1 MSKLDSMPIEELT
14 INTIRTLAMDA
25 VQKANSGHPGTPM
38 ALAPIAYLLYKKFMQ
53 HNPANP
59 DWINRD
65 RFVLSAGHAS
75 MLLYSILHLS
85 GYGVSLEDLKQF
97 RQLHSIT
104 PGHPESREAPGV
116 ETTTGPLG
124 QGISNTVGMAIAEAH
139 LASVFN
145 KEGFNLVDHFTYA
158 ICGDG
163 DLMEGV
169 SHEAASL
176 AGHLGLGKLIWI
188 YDDNHISIEGK
199 TDLAYSDNVP
209 KRFEGYN
216 WHVIDIGEN
225 ANNLEVISNAIKEAQ
240 SVTDKPSLIVVRSH
254 IGYGAPNLQDTHT
267 AHGAPLG
274 EEEVAQTK
282 EFYGWPTDEFFLV
295 PDRVKEHMKDVA
307 ENGKA
312 KEEEWNQLF
321 KEYKSKFPELAK
333 QLEDAISFKLPDDW
347 DSDIPVWTPDDG
359 AQATRNVS
367 GKIINAIAPKVP
379 YLVGGSADLA
389 PSTKTLMNFTDYFN
403 KTEHHNR
410 NLAFGVREFGMAGA
424 SSGIA
429 LHGGLRPFC
438 ATFFVFTD
446 YARPAMRLAALMK
459 LPVIYVM
466 THDSIGVGEDGPTHQ
481 PVEHLLAMRSIPN
494 MTVFRPGDANEVAYA
509 WRYAMAKT
517 DGPVILVLTRQGIPT
532 FDREKFAPA
541 ENVLKGGYVLVKEK
555 GNKPDLILMGTGS
568 ELQLAVD
575 AQAKLA
581 KENIDARVVSL
592 PSWEVFRAQSDEYKE
607 SVLPASVKARI
618 SVEAGITM
626 GWHEFVGDAGLSV
639 GIDRFGSSGA
649 YKDVFPHFGFTVDN
663 VVNTAKKVL

>member
-59 DWINRD
+59 EWINRD

-139 LASVFN
+139 LASAYN
-145 KEGFNLVDHFTYA
+145 KEGFNLVDHFTYE

-188 YDDNHISIEGK
+188 YDDNHISIEGE

-240 SVTDKPSLIVVRSH
+240 SVADKPSLIIVRSH

-274 EEEVAQTK
+274 EEEVAKTK

-295 PDRVKEHMKDVA
+295 PERVKEHMKDVA

-312 KEEEWNQLF
+312 KEDEWNQLF
-321 KEYKSKFPELAK
+321 KEYKSKFSELAK
-333 QLEDAISFKLPDDW
+333 QLEDAISFKLPDGW

-367 GKIINAIAPKVP
+367 GKIINAIAPKIP

-389 PSTKTLMNFTDYFN
+389 PSTKTL
-403 KTEHHNR
+403 
-410 NLAFGVREFGMAGA
+410 NLRTF
-424 SSGIA
+424 SSGTAFFSFSTTSPARAFRISSSSLRA
-429 LHGGLRPFC
+429 CSRDLGRTDSGGVSRPYFH
-438 ATFFVFTD
+438 FKNF
-446 YARPAMRLAALMK
+446 
-459 LPVIYVM
+459 LPV
-466 THDSIGVGEDGPTHQ
+466 T
-481 PVEHLLAMRSIPN
+481 
-494 MTVFRPGDANEVAYA
+494 
-509 WRYAMAKT
+509 
-517 DGPVILVLTRQGIPT
+517 
-532 FDREKFAPA
+532 
-541 ENVLKGGYVLVKEK
+541 GY
-555 GNKPDLILMGTGS
+555 
-568 ELQLAVD
+568 
-575 AQAKLA
+575 
-581 KENIDARVVSL
+581 
-592 PSWEVFRAQSDEYKE
+592 RA
-607 SVLPASVKARI
+607 
-618 SVEAGITM
+618 
-626 GWHEFVGDAGLSV
+626 
-639 GIDRFGSSGA
+639 
-649 YKDVFPHFGFTVDN
+649 
-663 VVNTAKKVL
+663 